1 MNRVQFRA
9 TAWVDSRLL
18 RFEPVLRQPRLRVII
33 TGAEPETLGSVI
45 RLDTARPGLRV
56 SAPLQLEW
64 ADSHREAII
73 DHAQRTWAEITRE
86 CDG

>member
-1 MNRVQFRA
+1 MNRVESMA
-9 TAWVDSRLL
+9 TAWVDGRLL
-18 RFEPVLRQPRLRVII
+18 LFEPVLKQPRLRVII

-45 RLDTARPGLRV
+45 GLDTAQPSLRV

-64 ADSHREAII
+64 ADEHHEAII
-73 DHAQRTWAEITRE
+73 AHAGRIRAEITRE